1 MLACIF
7 PRPTHPALKM
17 QTLTRQERWKLQ
29 EKHSMVRNM
38 NASNTLSLGFISWN
52 QAHDSHGFES
62 HGFQPIVKSVL
73 DSMLLLASIS
83 KKLYKPPP
91 TTTTKSYPIKWETL
105 YGSHDDVQHRYK
117 PMLQSQDIGLA
128 LWLWSI
134 VHYRHPII

>member
-1 MLACIF
+1 
-7 PRPTHPALKM
+7 
-17 QTLTRQERWKLQ
+17 
-29 EKHSMVRNM
+29 M
-38 NASNTLSLGFISWN
+38 NASNTLSLGPFSWN
-52 QAHDSHGFES
+52 QARDPHGFES
-62 HGFQPIVKSVL
+62 LKEFQPI

-83 KKLYKPPP
+83 QEKLHKPP